1 VVRQAHEADEI
12 DKLEAAVVARAP
24 AKQVGLL
31 GDLFA
36 VAHAS
41 EQQIVAN
48 NANNANNATP
58 ALGAKFFWHLPI
70 SEKTSQALKAGGFR
84 QMTAIQRLAIPHAL
98 AGRDVLAS
106 AKTGSGKTLAFLVP
120 VLELLYRSRWTKNDG
135 IGALIIAPIR
145 ELALQIFEVLTKIG
159 CNHQVSACL
168 LIGGKGFEFE
178 AERVARMSIVI
189 ATPGRLLQHMN
200 ETPGFDVTNLRILV
214 LDEADRCLESG
225 FAEQLN
231 TIVANLP
238 AKRQTLLFSATQ
250 TKRVAD
256 LARLS
261 LHEPQYVK
269 AHETDVAV
277 PESLSQHCI
286 VCELGEKLDTLWS
299 FLRAHTKTKIIV
311 FFATRQ
317 QVRHAAAVFQKLTL
331 GMSIT
336 QLVGTSTQT
345 SRMKSFV
352 DFSTKRNGALLLTT
366 DVAARGLDFPAV
378 DWVVQLDAPTDGTA
392 TYVHRIGRTA
402 RMNRDGKA
410 LLLLL
415 PSERAFL
422 TQLATLGMNVVE
434 SASNPAKQMSIRGPT
449 AALIAEDPNLKYVA
463 QKAFI
468 SYMRAVH
475 LASDKSVFDVHVL
488 PAAEYAL
495 SLGLVGQPVIK
506 FKKTKAAKKAEKNAA
521 TNAATHASGAT
532 NQLDELE
539 RLLAEKERA
548 EAGGRDAD
556 ADAAA
561 AAAAAPLDEKQS
573 RRKKFKMLLSSDQR
587 VSASAA
593 VLTRQNNS
601 VLSDAHLRL
610 HEGDA
615 DESESSEVV
624 VKKSAGV
631 AAHETLPPLS
641 ARERERMQKRA
652 ARYEELDKTR
662 VQTLLD
668 GGKFDFDESSSSDD
682 DDDSSDD
689 SSDDDD
695 DDSSSSSGS
704 DGSDGNAA
712 NDSAPLEPL
721 RSADAYKKRLASE
734 ISAADAEDKKVE
746 RTRLLE
752 KRAKENPK
760 SKKERR
766 TMDADDDDDDEE
778 EDSDSGEDN
787 GEDDDEKDD
796 HSIDK
801 DGDADDDDDESE
813 SDDGSSRSSADDKA
827 ALVAKRARVEDMEAM
842 ALKILNR
849 K

>member
-1 VVRQAHEADEI
+1 M
-12 DKLEAAVVARAP
+12 VARAP

-41 EQQIVAN
+41 EQIANN
-48 NANNANNATP
+48 NANN

-84 QMTAIQRLAIPHAL
+84 QMTPIQRLAIPHAL

-145 ELALQIFEVLTKIG
+145 ELALQIFEVLTKVG

-317 QVRHAAAVFQKLTL
+317 QVRHAATVFQKLTI

-488 PAAEYAL
+488 PAADYAL

-521 TNAATHASGAT
+521 ANAATHASGAT

-539 RLLAEKERA
+539 RLFAEKERA
-548 EAGGRDAD
+548 EAGGTDAGGD
-556 ADAAA
+556 
-561 AAAAAPLDEKQS
+561 AAAAPLDEKPS

-615 DESESSEVV
+615 DESESSDVV
-624 VKKSAGV
+624 VKKSAGA
-631 AAHETLPPLS
+631 AAHESLPPLS

-662 VQTLLD
+662 VQALLD
-668 GGKFDFDESSSSDD
+668 GGKFDFDESSSGDD
-682 DDDSSDD
+682 DDDDDSSSDD

-695 DDSSSSSGS
+695 DDDSDS
-704 DGSDGNAA
+704 DGSDNNVA

-721 RSADAYKKRLASE
+721 RSAEAYKKRLASE

-752 KRAKENPK
+752 KRAKDNPK

-766 TMDADDDDDDEE
+766 TMDADDDEEEEEE
-778 EDSDSGEDN
+778 EDKDSDENDGE
-787 GEDDDEKDD
+787 E
-796 HSIDK
+796 
-801 DGDADDDDDESE
+801 DDDDDEDDDKEDVEDHSIDNDGDKDEDDDKSE
-813 SDDGSSRSSADDKA
+813 SDDDGSSRSSADDKA